1 MAADGHRRSEPV
13 RRLTVLYDAQCGLC
27 SHIRDWLVRQR
38 QLVPLDLVPA
48 GSAEARGLFPGLD
61 HQATLRRITV
71 VGDGGQLYTDDA
83 AFLVCLWALAEHRS
97 RSVWLASAAGK
108 PFIRAA
114 VLAASAYREST
125 GAARRRLDTPDG
137 PPGPSG
143 TGSETWPDTAGPP
156 CDDRCAPP
164 G

>member
-1 MAADGHRRSEPV
+1 MSRRDGRGGPVHRLPV
-13 RRLTVLYDAQCGLC
+13 HRLTVLFDAECGLC
-27 SHIRDWLVRQR
+27 AHVRDWLARQR

-48 GSAEARGLFPGLD
+48 GSALARELFPGLD

-71 VGDGGQLYTDDA
+71 VGDRGQVYTDDA
-83 AFLVCLWALAEHRS
+83 AFLVCLWALADHRDKAA
-97 RSVWLASAAGK
+97 WLVSPAGK

-125 GAARRRLDTPDG
+125 GAAGRGLGGTSGEPAGSPDE
-137 PPGPSG
+137 
-143 TGSETWPDTAGPP
+143 GSP
-156 CDDRCAPP
+156 CDDRCPPP